1 MVEPRNLS
9 AIGWALT
16 LNVIEGRQSRD
27 KEIEVGAIGVLDT
40 EIVDYEN
47 KCYRA
52 GKVAEEAR
60 GGRLDKVRLKQKG
73 DEAALT

>member
-1 MVEPRNLS
+1 MDGGAKELVGDRVR
-9 AIGWALT
+9 
-16 LNVIEGRQSRD
+16 LNVIKGRQGRD

-47 KCYRA
+47 KGYRA

-60 GGRLDKVRLKQKG
+60 GGRLDKARLKQKG